1 MQIGLARVATY
12 LSLVLGEGEA
22 WLLLL
27 ESPIHDASARIE
39 WLRGGQLVVSDW
51 DAISIV
57 AGDAGG
63 DVEDHHEDDGAH
75 RDRVA
80 RLRRGCTACAVLAD
94 SALSI
99 RGRPPR
105 PS

>member
-51 DAISIV
+51 DAIRIV

-63 DVEDHHEDDGAH
+63 
-75 RDRVA
+75 
-80 RLRRGCTACAVLAD
+80 CTTFLVAVLVGAPD
-94 SALSI
+94 VRISFML
-99 RGRPPR
+99 R
-105 PS
+105 